1 MASFAEAVREN
12 DVLVDAY
19 TGWKEQILFFVQS
32 SALLLVFQKL
42 NFSHFPST
50 VFQYFFIFYRCA
62 QSPKSKIQFTD
73 LSLEINQ
80 IDSRNSFD
88 INWFLRFKS
97 EIPAF

>member
-50 VFQYFFIFYRCA
+50 VFQYLYDFFILQVC
-62 QSPKSKIQFTD
+62 SESKIQNPVYRS
-73 LSLEINQ
+73 LS
-80 IDSRNSFD
+80 
-88 INWFLRFKS
+88 
-97 EIPAF
+97 